1 MELDNTRITIRERGL
16 LDTLDLSLHVLR
28 EFVQPVFWFTLAAV
42 VPLGLLNYVLLGW
55 MVYPQSGGDTQGF
68 DYTEYRLYEW
78 SPTDWGWRVYYM
90 LPWRYLFDMALLIF
104 IEAQLAS
111 IFVTAYLGE
120 AVFMQKPTFRQ
131 VLKTVIKHSP
141 GLVLCQLLIRGI
153 LPAWILVMLMDRQYG
168 TNVVGIEVCLWLLAI
183 YVALFRALRPYINEI
198 ILLEKNPIRAR
209 RPSDI
214 SINKRSNHLHG
225 SSSGDL
231 FGRWIG
237 NSMLAAS
244 LLILIVAALYLGV
257 GVLIGQYEITWWF
270 VAIIYPAAFWVV
282 VAYYSVVR
290 YLDYLD
296 LRIRYEGWEVELLMR
311 AEAAKM
317 AGKAW

>member
-1 MELDNTRITIRERGL
+1 VQLDNTRISIRERGL

-28 EFVQPVFWFTLAAV
+28 EFAQPVFWLTLAAV
-42 VPLGLLNYVLLGW
+42 IPLAALNYWLLGW
-55 MVYPQSGGDTQGF
+55 MVDPQIF

-78 SPTDWGWRVYYM
+78 SLTDWPRRIYHM

-104 IEAQLAS
+104 IEAPLAS
-111 IFVTAYLGE
+111 IFVTAFLGE

-131 VLKTVIKHSP
+131 VLKSVLKHSP
-141 GLVLCQLLIRGI
+141 ALVLCQLLIRGI
-153 LPAWILVMLMDRQYG
+153 LPAWILVGMMDRYG
-168 TNVVGIEVCLWLLAI
+168 DNIAIEVFLWLLAA
-183 YVALFRALRPYINEI
+183 YTALFRSLRPYINEI

-209 RPSDI
+209 LNREI
-214 SINKRSNHLHG
+214 SINKRSGHLHN

-231 FGRWIG
+231 FGRWISS
-237 NSMLAAS
+237 SMLALL
-244 LLILIVAALYLGV
+244 LLIIILAALYLGV
-257 GVLIGQYEITWWF
+257 GVLISQYEMNWYFTVF
-270 VAIIYPAAFWVV
+270 IYPAAFWVV
-282 VAYYSVVR
+282 AGFYSVVR

-311 AEAAKM
+311 AEAGKM

>member
-16 LDTLDLSLHVLR
+16 LDTMDLSLHVLR
-28 EFVQPVFWFTLAAV
+28 EFVQPVFWFTLVAII
-42 VPLGLLNYVLLGW
+42 PLGMLNHFLLGW
-55 MVYPQSGGDTQGF
+55 MVDPQVF

-78 SPTDWGWRVYYM
+78 SPTDWARRIYYM

-120 AVFMQKPTFRQ
+120 AVFQQKPTFRE
-131 VLKTVIKHSP
+131 VLKTVFKHSP
-141 GLVLCQLLIRGI
+141 GLILCQLIIRGI
-153 LPAWILVMLMDRQYG
+153 LPAWILVGMMDRYG
-168 TNVVGIEVCLWLLAI
+168 NNVGIEIFLWLLAI
-183 YVALFRALRPYINEI
+183 YSALFRSLRPYINEI

-209 RPSDI
+209 RATEL
-214 SINKRSNHLHG
+214 SINKRSGHLHG

-231 FGRWIG
+231 FGRWMG
-237 NSMLAAS
+237 SAMLAFS
-244 LLILIVAALYLGV
+244 LLVLIVIALYMGV
-257 GVLIGQYEITWWF
+257 GVLIGQYEITWYF
-270 VAIIYPAAFWVV
+270 AVFIYPAAFWVV

-311 AEAAKM
+311 AEATKM
-317 AGKAW
+317 AGKIW

>member
-1 MELDNTRITIRERGL
+1 VELDNTRITIRERGL

-42 VPLGLLNYVLLGW
+42 VPLGFLNYLLLGW
-55 MVYPQSGGDTQGF
+55 MVYPQSGGDSQGF

-78 SPTDWGWRVYYM
+78 GGTDGQWRIYYM
-90 LPWRYLFDMALLIF
+90 LPWRYMFDMALLIF

-131 VLKTVIKHSP
+131 VLKTVLKHSP

-168 TNVVGIEVCLWLLAI
+168 NNLVGIEVCLWLLAI
-183 YVALFRALRPYINEI
+183 YSALFRALRPYINEI

-214 SINKRSNHLHG
+214 SINKRSGHLHG

-317 AGKAW
+317 AGKVW

>member
-28 EFVQPVFWFTLAAV
+28 EFVQPVFWLTLAAV
-42 VPLGLLNYVLLGW
+42 IPLGILNYWLLGW
-55 MVYPQSGGDTQGF
+55 MVDPQVF

-78 SPTDWGWRVYYM
+78 SAPDWAKRIYTM
-90 LPWRYLFDMALLIF
+90 LPWRYLFDMALLVF
-104 IEAQLAS
+104 IEAPLAS
-111 IFVTAYLGE
+111 VFVTAYLGE

-131 VLKTVIKHSP
+131 VLGTVLRHSP
-141 GLVLCQLLIRGI
+141 GLILCQLLIRGI
-153 LPAWILVMLMDRQYG
+153 LPAWVLVGMMDRYG
-168 TNVVGIEVCLWLLAI
+168 NNVGIEVWLWFLAI
-183 YVALFRALRPYINEI
+183 YSALFRALRPYINEI

-209 RPSDI
+209 GASTI
-214 SINKRSNHLHG
+214 TINKRSGHLHG

-231 FGRWIG
+231 FGRWMG
-237 NSMLAAS
+237 SS
-244 LLILIVAALYLGV
+244 LLAFSLLVIIVIALYLGV
-257 GVLIGQYEITWWF
+257 GVLIGQYELSWTF
-270 VAIIYPAAFWVV
+270 MVFIYPAAFWVV
-282 VAYYSVVR
+282 VAFYSVVR

-311 AEAAKM
+311 AEATKM